1 MTDLQ
6 LFALFVLPAVIAI
19 LAAVATL
26 LYEKFNP

>member
-19 LAAVATL
+19 LAAIAVL
-26 LYEKFNP
+26 IYETFNP